1 MSYTK
6 TKPNKKIEQWVEKG
20 IFIIKGNFT
29 GYQTEL
35 YSFAYEPSFC
45 FINHYEV
52 ITRE

>member
-1 MSYTK
+1 MSNTK

-35 YSFAYEPSFC
+35 YSFAYEASFIMKSLPGNKPSK
-45 FINHYEV
+45 
-52 ITRE
+52 